1 MTAARVLDLARD
13 VRGRFPDLP
22 LILFTYLNP
31 VAHGLDQGLKEYCRA
46 ALAAGVDAILPLDL
60 PPEEAA
66 VEYRPGQSYR
76 EAIDAVGM
84 PVVALVAPTTPD
96 DRLPVLAAGATAFVY
111 YVSREGVT
119 GEGGG
124 FVAGFG
130 DRIAAL
136 KRHTATPVVV
146 GFGIS
151 TPDHV
156 RAAAATG
163 VDGVVVGSAIVRRVE
178 ALAAGKE
185 TVADIGRFVASLIAA
200 LKK

>member
-1 MTAARVLDLARD
+1 
-13 VRGRFPDLP
+13 
-22 LILFTYLNP
+22 
-31 VAHGLDQGLKEYCRA
+31 
-46 ALAAGVDAILPLDL
+46 VDAILPLDL

-76 EAIDAVGM
+76 VAIDAAGM
-84 PVVALVAPTTPD
+84 PVVTLVAPTTPEG
-96 DRLPVLAAGATAFVY
+96 RLPILVAGATAFVY

-119 GEGGG
+119 GEGSE
-124 FVAGFG
+124 FSAGFA
-130 DRIAAL
+130 DRITAL
-136 KRHTATPVVV
+136 KRHATTPVVV

-178 ALAAGKE
+178 AMAAGKE
-185 TVADIGRFVASLIAA
+185 TVDGIGRFVAGLTAA
-200 LKK
+200 LKP